1 MLPFL
6 EYFVMQTRYAD
17 NPELFTS
24 ASPIS
29 PVHRG
34 APPFFVLH
42 GKNDSLIPSAQARV
56 FCAALREAGA
66 STVCYAE
73 LANAHHAFD
82 MVATVRS
89 LLAADAVA
97 DFLAVVYGR
106 YVAASRMH

>member
-1 MLPFL
+1 MMLPFL

-24 ASPIS
+24 AS
-29 PVHRG
+29 
-34 APPFFVLH
+34 FVLH
-42 GKNDSLIPSAQARV
+42 GKNDSLIPRAQPRAC
-56 FCAALREAGA
+56 CAALREAGA
-66 STVCYAE
+66 PTVCYAE

-97 DFLAVVYGR
+97 DFLGVVYGR
-106 YVAASRMH
+106 YVAASRIH